1 MRRVT
6 IDFFADISCPWCHVG
21 WASLKQAAAQRQGQI
36 GANVAWRGFL
46 LAPDTPPE
54 GVDRRAYLQRKFQP
68 DQLAAAH
75 KALTD
80 AAEAAGVA
88 LNLEAPARI
97 PNTIDAHRVIH
108 WASEQ
113 GVAEPLIDAL
123 FSAYWIDGVDVSEHA
138 ALVQIAESV
147 GMDPREI
154 AAKLATNTDRDAIQ
168 EMYATALK
176 IGVTGV
182 PVAIFDRRIPVMGAQ
197 NADVYLRALDTA
209 AA

>member
-36 GANVAWRGFL
+36 ATQVAWRGFL
-46 LAPDTPPE
+46 LSPDTPPE
-54 GVDRRAYLQRKFQP
+54 GVGRRAYLTSKFAP
-68 DQLAAAH
+68 EQLAAAH
-75 KALTD
+75 KALN
-80 AAEAAGVA
+80 EAAAAAG
-88 LNLEAPARI
+88 LELHLDAPKRI

-108 WASEQ
+108 WASGQ
-113 GVAEPLIDAL
+113 GVAEPVIDAL
-123 FSAYWIDGVDVSEHA
+123 FAAYWIEGRDISMHGE
-138 ALVQIAESV
+138 LTRIAESV
-147 GMDPREI
+147 GMDPQEV
-154 AAKLATNTDRDAIQ
+154 AAQLATDEDRAEILNIHAAAQ
-168 EMYATALK
+168 G

-197 NADVYLRALDTA
+197 GADVYLRALDTA